1 MTHGRGMEKASGTA
15 TYATV
20 DNSLLVR
27 KVIVNS
33 GIYQYELES
42 VLAAEKVNSGTT
54 VEEVAQLLPGDFF
67 RRFADTFF
75 HDAVVGSKQE
85 LWGWRRVGE
94 RVCWMRPIC
103 NANSSSTPKEPFGLV
118 RLLILS
124 INASRICKSGSSIW
138 KVFMVLLFY

>member
-15 TYATV
+15 TYATI

-54 VEEVAQLLPGDFF
+54 VEEVA
-67 RRFADTFF
+67 
-75 HDAVVGSKQE
+75 
-85 LWGWRRVGE
+85 
-94 RVCWMRPIC
+94 
-103 NANSSSTPKEPFGLV
+103 
-118 RLLILS
+118 
-124 INASRICKSGSSIW
+124 
-138 KVFMVLLFY
+138 

>member
-15 TYATV
+15 TYATI

-75 HDAVVGSKQE
+75 HDAVVGSKQDVVGMAE
-85 LWGWRRVGE
+85 SRRE
-94 RVCWMRPIC
+94 
-103 NANSSSTPKEPFGLV
+103 GL
-118 RLLILS
+118 LDEADL
-124 INASRICKSGSSIW
+124 
-138 KVFMVLLFY
+138 